1 MSILTFTR
9 SSLIDAPSDLL
20 REWHFEPGTFE
31 KLCPPW
37 EPVRIVEFPDR
48 IQDGAMAVFEVG
60 LGPLRRKWIALHQVT
75 EDGFIDRQIEGPFAY
90 WEHSHRFENVGK
102 GSSRLTDTIHYELPL
117 GIVGQVFG
125 NPLVVRKLDRLFR
138 YRHRIT
144 TECLAGRAPTTCTG
158 STTQQSP
165 SLRDAFPHEG

>member
-9 SSLIDAPSDLL
+9 SSIIDAPADLL
-20 REWHFEPGTFE
+20 RDWHFEPGTFE

-37 EPVRIVEFPDR
+37 EPVRIVEFPGQ
-48 IQDGAMAVFEVG
+48 IQDGAMAVFEVR
-60 LGPLRRKWIALHQVT
+60 LGPLQRKWVALHQLT
-75 EDGFIDRQIEGPFAY
+75 DFGFIDRQIEGPFAH
-90 WEHSHRFENVGK
+90 WEHSHRFETIGERR
-102 GSSRLTDTIHYELPL
+102 SRLTDTIHYELPL

-125 NPLVVRKLDRLFR
+125 NPFVVRKLDRLFR

-144 TECLAGRAPTTCTG
+144 AECLDGKDSASSTRSTG
-158 STTQQSP
+158 QQSP